1 MIGADDPGASAG
13 GRARRWRQPAS
24 LKGRM
29 ALLLGLVLI
38 PPLIYSLFQTGS
50 AYWAEGQEQATKAA
64 SLLDVVVA
72 YQREVVDGARSLLD
86 TLGKDTHLETGG
98 TACDRALADVVEQ
111 NPVYLSVSVVDAG
124 GIVRCGSQPAAH
136 GISIADRGYFQ
147 ELVAGR
153 DMVVSKRLIAR
164 IGQRETIVM
173 AEAVRRPPEGALQS
187 AIVVALDLAS
197 FTRTMRGIDLP
208 KGTAVHIFGAEGKIV
223 GAELD
228 DGAQR
233 LGSAPMESDLRSLAR
248 SPREVAQLAGRDGVQ
263 RLFISAP
270 IVEGALFAVVGFLA
284 PPPWDWLDRKLLIG
298 VLSPT
303 IMLALA
309 VLAIWIA
316 SDYLVNRH
324 IRALV
329 AATRS
334 YGRGLGMRV
343 PDMAGAPLELRALA
357 RSFTDMAARIE
368 HREQEL
374 RSSLEQKDM
383 MLREI
388 HHRVK
393 NNLQIVISL
402 LRLRARTAGD
412 GEARQVM
419 DEVQVRIRALAL
431 VHRHLYEQPTAETVR
446 IDVFVEEL
454 LDFLVE
460 LGTGDG
466 RHVALCTDLAPVE
479 VVSDQAIALALFV
492 TEAVGNAQLHGFRGT
507 RAEPEVRVTFTVED
521 DHAFLEVRDNGIG
534 ADAAQGFEPAEGM
547 GIRLMRMLAMQLGG
561 SCSFAYE
568 GGTIVRLSFP
578 LHDFHGMAFS
588 HEGTPD
594 PVGSLQFQEN
604 M

>member
-1 MIGADDPGASAG
+1 
-13 GRARRWRQPAS
+13 
-24 LKGRM
+24 M

-38 PPLIYSLFQTGS
+38 PPLLYSIFQTGS
-50 AYWAEGQEQATKAA
+50 AYWIEGKEQATKAA

-72 YQREVVDGARSLLD
+72 YQRQVVEGTRSLLD
-86 TLGKDTHLETGG
+86 TLSRDAHLQAGG
-98 TACDRALADVVEQ
+98 AACDQALAEVVEQ
-111 NPVYLSVSVVDAG
+111 NPIYLSVAVVDAA
-124 GIVRCGSQPAAH
+124 GIVRCGSRPEAR
-136 GISIADRGYFQ
+136 GISLADRGYFQ
-147 ELVAGR
+147 ELVAGG

-164 IGQRETIVM
+164 IGRSETIVM
-173 AEAVRRPPEGALQS
+173 AEAIRPREGGTLRS
-187 AIVVALDLAS
+187 AIVVALDLAN
-197 FTRTMRGIDLP
+197 FTRTMRGIPLP
-208 KGTAVHIFGAEGKIV
+208 EGTAVHIFDAAGKVV

-233 LGSAPMESDLRSLAR
+233 LGSAPTEADLQILTQ
-248 SPREVAQLAGRDGVQ
+248 SPREVVQLPGRDGVA

-270 IVEGALFAVVGFLA
+270 IVEGALFAVVGFPA
-284 PPPWDWLDRKLLIG
+284 PPPWDWLDRKLLMG

-329 AATRS
+329 SATRS

-402 LRLRARTAGD
+402 LRLRARTATS

-454 LDFLVE
+454 LDFLAE

-466 RHVALCTDLAPVE
+466 RHVALSTGLAPIE
-479 VVSDQAIALALFV
+479 VASDQAIALALFV
-492 TEAVGNAQLHGFRGT
+492 TEAVGNAQLHGFRGVH
-507 RAEPEVRVTFTVED
+507 ADPEVRVTFSIEG
-521 DHAFLEVRDNGIG
+521 DHAVLEVRDNGIG
-534 ADAAQGFEPAEGM
+534 AGAGPGLEPSFGM
-547 GIRLMRMLAMQLGG
+547 GVRLMRMLADQLGG
-561 SCSFAYE
+561 TCSFE
-568 GGTIVRLSFP
+568 QGTGTIVRLRFP
-578 LHDFHGMAFS
+578 LHDFARVAFS
-588 HEGTPD
+588 DEGTPG
-594 PVGSLQFQEN
+594 PVAGLPLQEN
-604 M
+604 V